1 MDAPPTPPP
10 MTTARACFLKRSLG
24 ACLRRR
30 DAGLADL
37 SLGDGPV
44 DDTDQQ
50 DEPQGE
56 LKQWDIANE
65 ARECDVRKR
74 AHRWVLSTDR
84 RVPRPQEVDLHR
96 DTPDQ
101 AEDVDPE
108 SPLAELE
115 WSWVLWPTLQPRQKD
130 R

>member
-30 DAGLADL
+30 DAGVGGSPLRD
-37 SLGDGPV
+37 DPV
-44 DDTDQQ
+44 DKTHDQ
-50 DEPQGE
+50 DHRERGLE
-56 LKQWDIANE
+56 QWDASDRPE
-65 ARECDVRKR
+65 VGKVRQT
-74 AHRWVLSTDR
+74 AHRRVLVADR
-84 RVPRPQEVDLHR
+84 EVSRPEEVDLHS

-108 SPLAELE
+108 APLA
-115 WSWVLWPTLQPRQKD
+115 
-130 R
+130 